1 MRKNRLRPLFL
12 MFLFPLAEASA
23 DGPPRISV
31 QRLDVDSPAKLIR
44 DVDGVPHVFASTE
57 KDLMYLQGYVHAR
70 DRLFQMDTLRRQ
82 ADGTLAELLGAG
94 VIGSDVQLRTIGIRR
109 SAERSLTVLSKET
122 RAGLTAYA
130 AGVNAYASSHPLPP
144 EYQRLEITRFRPWT
158 EADSASI
165 VKLLVFQLSFELSEL
180 QSTLSLRAYQG
191 AGAQRGFDGTRLFL
205 EDTVRYA
212 PFETAATIPDALM
225 QPVRPRRGGASRGL
239 DSSYLRD
246 ATLDLARDYL
256 EKLRA
261 APFAQAAMKTGDS
274 DRGSNQFVVAGR
286 FSATGLPLMAGDPH
300 LPLGVPSILYDVQ
313 IQAPRAGIDA
323 IGATLPGVP
332 YIVFGN
338 NDRVT
343 WTVTTNPLDI
353 TDVYQE
359 RIEVDA
365 TSPSGLSTVYQGRRE
380 HVIPL
385 PQVFRANTV
394 GDGVQDNVDTLPSG
408 GGIPAA
414 VLIVPRRN
422 QGPIVQADVANGV
435 AFSVQYAGFSGTR
448 ELDAFRGFTRARN
461 RGQFMLALQ
470 NFDVGSQNFMYA
482 DVEGDIAYF
491 TSGEIPLREDLE
503 AGSISGLS
511 PQFVRNGE
519 GGNEWVA
526 AKSVDPTRSLPY
538 EILPWAEMPR
548 VVNPPRGFIVNSNND
563 FSGTSFDNDP
573 FNELRPNGGILY
585 FSSGYAQGSRAARI
599 SELLAERVARH
610 GRLTTQ
616 DLGEIQSDTVM
627 RDARYF
633 TPLILRAFDN
643 ARRTGAHPELAAL
656 AADAA
661 VAEAIGRLAAWDQST
676 PTGIREGFDAR
687 DTPGRLREPDA
698 TEIRHSVAATI
709 YSVWRN
715 QFFLQTVDATLRRVG
730 LTVFNPAGRAF
741 GRRELLTAARN
752 LFDDFPERQGVGAS
766 GLNFFELPGIEDAA
780 ARRDIVALRSLRDAL
795 GKLAGVEYQDAFNR
809 STRQDDYRWGRL
821 HRVMF
826 DHPLGALVPEF
837 SIPTAGGAF
846 PAPLGPKLPGIPA
859 DGGLNT
865 VDLANNVFLV
875 DSPAAFVYRGGPS
888 LRYVSRVRLDGRG
901 FDVESTLPGGESG
914 VPGDRFYFNLLE
926 RWLTNDTFPLRQNLV
941 ELLVDSDSIQVILPA
956 KK

>member
-1 MRKNRLRPLFL
+1 
-12 MFLFPLAEASA
+12 
-23 DGPPRISV
+23 
-31 QRLDVDSPAKLIR
+31 
-44 DVDGVPHVFASTE
+44 
-57 KDLMYLQGYVHAR
+57 
-70 DRLFQMDTLRRQ
+70 
-82 ADGTLAELLGAG
+82 
-94 VIGSDVQLRTIGIRR
+94 
-109 SAERSLTVLSKET
+109 
-122 RAGLTAYA
+122 
-130 AGVNAYASSHPLPP
+130 
-144 EYQRLEITRFRPWT
+144 
-158 EADSASI
+158 
-165 VKLLVFQLSFELSEL
+165 
-180 QSTLSLRAYQG
+180 
-191 AGAQRGFDGTRLFL
+191 
-205 EDTVRYA
+205 
-212 PFETAATIPDALM
+212 
-225 QPVRPRRGGASRGL
+225 
-239 DSSYLRD
+239 
-246 ATLDLARDYL
+246 
-256 EKLRA
+256 
-261 APFAQAAMKTGDS
+261 
-274 DRGSNQFVVAGR
+274 
-286 FSATGLPLMAGDPH
+286 
-300 LPLGVPSILYDVQ
+300 
-313 IQAPRAGIDA
+313 
-323 IGATLPGVP
+323 
-332 YIVFGN
+332 
-338 NDRVT
+338 
-343 WTVTTNPLDI
+343 
-353 TDVYQE
+353 
-359 RIEVDA
+359 
-365 TSPSGLSTVYQGRRE
+365 
-380 HVIPL
+380 
-385 PQVFRANTV
+385 
-394 GDGVQDNVDTLPSG
+394 
-408 GGIPAA
+408 
-414 VLIVPRRN
+414 
-422 QGPIVQADVANGV
+422 
-435 AFSVQYAGFSGTR
+435 
-448 ELDAFRGFTRARN
+448 
-461 RGQFMLALQ
+461 
-470 NFDVGSQNFMYA
+470 
-482 DVEGDIAYF
+482 
-491 TSGEIPLREDLE
+491 
-503 AGSISGLS
+503 
-511 PQFVRNGE
+511 
-519 GGNEWVA
+519 VA

-752 LFDDFPERQGVGAS
+752 LFDDFAERQGVGAS

-901 FDVESTLPGGESG
+901 FDVESALPGGESG